1 MTICSIDILLFA
13 ILNQFIVPCPVLPV
27 ASCPVHISQE
37 TGKVVWYFHL
47 FKNFPE
53 FVVIHT
59 VKGFGIVSKAEVDVF
74 WNSLAFSVIHHMLA
88 IWSLVPLPFLN
99 LTYTSGSSWFT
110 YCCNLAWKIFPSDS
124 KEIKP
129 VNPKGNQP
137 WIFIE
142 RTDAKTE
149 ALILWSPDSKSWFI
163 GKYGV
168 WSMVGAW
175 FFLVVRVSCCGLT
188 LGWEIYPADN

>member
-1 MTICSIDILLFA
+1 MTYSFLQFWTSSLFHVQFYLLLLVLYTFLRRQVRWSGISISLRIFQSLLWST
-13 ILNQFIVPCPVLPV
+13 QD
-27 ASCPVHISQE
+27 H
-37 TGKVVWYFHL
+37 
-47 FKNFPE
+47 
-53 FVVIHT
+53 
-59 VKGFGIVSKAEVDVF
+59 VKGFGVVSKAEVDVF
-74 WNSLAFSVIHHMLA
+74 WNSLAFSVILHMLA

-149 ALILWSPDSKSWFI
+149 ALILWSPDAKSWFI

-188 LGWEIYPADN
+188 LGWEIYPADS